1 MCINHIVAAESLV
14 TEGSPTQLQSMS
26 WAATVIHCKLVIW
39 VAEGFASPNIPIV
52 TGDSLGSSAFV
63 DTKAY
68 GKQENLFQ
76 TSNNFCI
83 ILLSSLLYYM
93 LLVEK
98 QYMAWKGRFDSKA
111 ARKLH
116 LQKCRLL
123 LVRQHQMKLLRHL
136 GFAKLQHSSINPSS
150 NQPME
155 IHQSRGWMPKCQRWV
170 LCKRKLSLNETFSF
184 LVVQMFLISYIWAI
198 PFVLC
203 KLWPNRL
210 GFRRKALMCHHIWK
224 WLTLF
229 PGFFT
234 VMSW

>member
-39 VAEGFASPNIPIV
+39 VAEGFASPNIPVV

-123 LVRQHQMKLLRHL
+123 LVRQHIRWSYSDTLVLLSYSTPALILQAISHWRSISLVAECRNAKDESCASENSLWMKLFPFLWFR
-136 GFAKLQHSSINPSS
+136 
-150 NQPME
+150 
-155 IHQSRGWMPKCQRWV
+155 C
-170 LCKRKLSLNETFSF
+170 FSF
-184 LVVQMFLISYIWAI
+184 HISEPFLLFCVSYDPIDW
-198 PFVLC
+198 VSGE
-203 KLWPNRL
+203 KL
-210 GFRRKALMCHHIWK
+210 
-224 WLTLF
+224 
-229 PGFFT
+229 
-234 VMSW
+234 